1 MHFDRYLKLLSFAIA
16 GVFLF
21 VAAFNRLID
30 SYALYEGPVIEGL
43 NKNKPVFSRHLR
55 LSKAAAIRKYKP
67 TAIVLGTSRA
77 EYAIDPKHAGWQEDE
92 VYNLGLSSANLY
104 EAFRYMQH
112 AQAVHSLNQVVLM
125 ADFRMF
131 NANENNENDFEELQ
145 LAVDVN
151 GDLQSDYLDIKIPT
165 LLSLDALIQSV
176 ETIYKQNNTD
186 SIYLENGMLDTT
198 HNDRF
203 IYDRG
208 GHRNA
213 FIQNEKGYFK
223 SYKNFS
229 FVSTTNNRW
238 KTYKELLL
246 LAQQNNI
253 QLNIVI
259 PPTHARQSETI
270 VARGIWNDF
279 EKWKRKLVELNEQV
293 ALEQNRELFPIWDF
307 SGYNSYTTE
316 SVTENGDKESTM
328 QWYWESSHYKKELGD
343 LVLDRIF
350 NYKHPDRVVND
361 DFGVLLNSD
370 TIEPHLRQIRNDQL
384 LWRQS
389 YTEDVAEIEALKE
402 YEN

>member
-1 MHFDRYLKLLSFAIA
+1 
-16 GVFLF
+16 
-21 VAAFNRLID
+21 
-30 SYALYEGPVIEGL
+30 
-43 NKNKPVFSRHLR
+43 
-55 LSKAAAIRKYKP
+55 
-67 TAIVLGTSRA
+67 
-77 EYAIDPKHAGWQEDE
+77 
-92 VYNLGLSSANLY
+92 
-104 EAFRYMQH
+104 
-112 AQAVHSLNQVVLM
+112 
-125 ADFRMF
+125 
-131 NANENNENDFEELQ
+131 
-145 LAVDVN
+145 
-151 GDLQSDYLDIKIPT
+151 
-165 LLSLDALIQSV
+165 
-176 ETIYKQNNTD
+176 
-186 SIYLENGMLDTT
+186 
-198 HNDRF
+198 
-203 IYDRG
+203 
-208 GHRNA
+208 
-213 FIQNEKGYFK
+213 
-223 SYKNFS
+223 
-229 FVSTTNNRW
+229 
-238 KTYKELLL
+238 
-246 LAQQNNI
+246 
-253 QLNIVI
+253 
-259 PPTHARQSETI
+259 HARQSETI